1 MHNRELPFG
10 TFRNVR
16 CSPMSMRERV
26 FKYTDAPMTWTK
38 AIVLGTILWV
48 FMILALGQLPSVII
62 YKFDQYIA
70 QIVDFTKKLPLVDEA
85 GLNTIQIKI
94 IRDIVANSVQ
104 MGILTMILVIAYFW
118 QERKRKRLGTK
129 GLTDPV
135 KGYMPGK

>member
-1 MHNRELPFG
+1 
-10 TFRNVR
+10 
-16 CSPMSMRERV
+16 MSMRERV

-70 QIVDFTKKLPLVDEA
+70 QIVTFTQKLPLVDEA
-85 GLNTIQIKI
+85 GLNTVQIKI

-104 MGILTMILVIAYFW
+104 MGILTGILIVAYFW

>member
-1 MHNRELPFG
+1 
-10 TFRNVR
+10 
-16 CSPMSMRERV
+16 MSMRERV

-70 QIVDFTKKLPLVDEA
+70 QIVTFTQKLPLVEEA
-85 GLNTIQIKI
+85 GLNTVQIKI

-104 MGILTMILVIAYFW
+104 MGILTGILIVAYFW
-118 QERKRKRLGTK
+118 QEKKRKRLGTK

>member
-1 MHNRELPFG
+1 
-10 TFRNVR
+10 
-16 CSPMSMRERV
+16 MSMRERV

-48 FMILALGQLPSVII
+48 FMILTLGQLPSVII

-70 QIVDFTKKLPLVDEA
+70 QIIEFTQKLPLVNDE

-104 MGILTMILVIAYFW
+104 MGILTMILVVAYFW
-118 QERKRKRLGTK
+118 QEKKRKRLGTK